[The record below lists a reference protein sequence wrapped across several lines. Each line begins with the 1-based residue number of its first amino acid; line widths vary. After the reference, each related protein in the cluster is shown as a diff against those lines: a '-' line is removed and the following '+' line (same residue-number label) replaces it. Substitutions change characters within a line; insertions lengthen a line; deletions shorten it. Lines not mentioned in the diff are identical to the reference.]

1 MACGYVGE
9 IDAALLDRLDK
20 ARAVLVKNVV

>member
-9 IDAALLDRLDK
+9 IDVALLDQLDRV
-20 ARAVLVKNVV
+20 RAVLVKNVI

>member
-9 IDAALLDRLDK
+9 IDGALLDQLGWV
-20 ARAVLVKNVV
+20 RAVLVKNVR